1 MLVIGNGVSRKGLP
15 LDKVYQE
22 KVGCN
27 AIFRDHYVQH
37 LVCCDKRMVKQALPH
52 HDTIYTRQR
61 WNEELG
67 VLALPDL
74 VEKGTERMDDP
85 FHWGSGPYAVLLGV
99 RLAYEWK
106 ETVNLVGFDL
116 YSTDN
121 KVNNIYKG
129 TEGYISADSQ
139 AVDHSYWVYQ
149 IAKVFE
155 WFPETTFRI
164 YNTVDWNLPKE
175 WNLANVSLD
184 IIDNL

>member
-85 FHWGSGPYAVLLGV
+85 FLSVNEPNT
-99 RLAYEWK
+99 K
-106 ETVNLVGFDL
+106 ELSVYPNPATDQLNIEIEGEFEYQVFDL
-116 YSTDN
+116 NGKLVLNGRNDNSIDVSSISNGQYLLKAKTKNEVFKSTF
-121 KVNNIYKG
+121 I
-129 TEGYISADSQ
+129 
-139 AVDHSYWVYQ
+139 
-149 IAKVFE
+149 
-155 WFPETTFRI
+155 
-164 YNTVDWNLPKE
+164 KE
-175 WNLANVSLD
+175 
-184 IIDNL
+184 

>member
-85 FHWGSGPYAVLLGV
+85 FHWGSGPYAVLLGST
-99 RLAYEWK
+99 LDDK
-106 ETVNLVGFDL
+106 IDLVGFDL

-129 TEGYISADSQ
+129 TEGYSSADSH
-139 AVDHSYWVYQ
+139 AVDYSYWIHQ

-155 WFPETTFRI
+155 WFPNKSFRI
-164 YNTVDWNLPKE
+164 YNTADWNLPKE

-184 IIDNL
+184 IVDKL